1 MTKIIMSVFDYLV
14 IAVTLKIQTDD
25 QVEQLRLAIL
35 QGGEYDLNE
44 IDQRGYSSLHWAG
57 IGLLIIYDSFM

>member
-1 MTKIIMSVFDYLV
+1 MTKIIMSVFEYVV

-57 IGLLIIYDSFM
+57 IGLLIMYDSFL